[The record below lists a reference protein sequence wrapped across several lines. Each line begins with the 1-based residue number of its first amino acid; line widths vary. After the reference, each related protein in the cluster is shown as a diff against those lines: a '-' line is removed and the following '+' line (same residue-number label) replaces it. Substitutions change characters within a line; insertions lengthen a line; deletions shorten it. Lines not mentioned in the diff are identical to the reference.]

1 MHREDAIS
9 IVKLYMQEFYTQWKI
24 ELVDQ
29 IIHPECAIETISLFG
44 PAKWMRG
51 RAGALKR
58 NEMSREAFPDSKWEP
73 FEFVFEDE
81 KLSVLWRLRARHEGK
96 FFGIKATGREI
107 DINGMTLFIFRD
119 NLIYKIFQY
128 MDSMQLVSQLS
139 IFEEA
144 SHVNTDEYL
153 GTVRDVMGYIS
164 KTLEQEDQ

>member
-1 MHREDAIS
+1 M
-9 IVKLYMQEFYTQWKI
+9 
-24 ELVDQ
+24 
-29 IIHPECAIETISLFG
+29 
-44 PAKWMRG
+44 
-51 RAGALKR
+51 
-58 NEMSREAFPDSKWEP
+58 
-73 FEFVFEDE
+73 
-81 KLSVLWRLRARHEGK
+81 RARHEGK